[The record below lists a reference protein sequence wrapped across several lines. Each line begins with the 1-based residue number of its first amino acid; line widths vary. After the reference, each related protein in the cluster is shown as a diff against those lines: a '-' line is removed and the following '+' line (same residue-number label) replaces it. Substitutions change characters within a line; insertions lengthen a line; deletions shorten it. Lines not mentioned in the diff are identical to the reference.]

1 MMSMALE
8 NDAASRATGTGTVLS
23 HATLATPVGTLH
35 LYGTADGLMTVVLP
49 GESCEAAERR
59 LRRLLGPLAVDDDEA
74 MHERALQQLAEYFAG
89 RRQAFDLPL
98 AMLGTPFQQR
108 VWQAVFSVPYGQTR
122 SYGEIARVIG
132 RPAAVRAVG
141 AANGANPLPPI
152 VPCHRL
158 IGADGALTGY
168 SAGLEMKAWLL
179 DLERR
184 VGSGGEPNG
193 G

>member
-1 MMSMALE
+1 MVSVVREHQVESSVVGPA
-8 NDAASRATGTGTVLS
+8 TVLS
-23 HATLATPVGTLH
+23 HAMLATPVGTLH
-35 LYGTADGLMTVVLP
+35 LYGTADGLMTVLLP
-49 GESCEAAERR
+49 GESREAAERR
-59 LRRLLGPLAVDDDEA
+59 LRRLLGPLAVNEGEA
-74 MHERALQQLAEYFAG
+74 MHERALEQLAEYFAG
-89 RRQAFDLPL
+89 QRRDFDLPL
-98 AMLGTPFQQR
+98 AMLGTPFQRR
-108 VWQAVFSVPYGQTR
+108 VWQAVSAVPYGQTR
-122 SYGEIARVIG
+122 SYGEIAREIG

-141 AANGANPLPPI
+141 AANGANPLPPV

-184 VGSGGEPNG
+184 ACSGSEPNG